1 MAREK
6 NRKKLERLKDEI
18 ETLKHEGIDHQH
30 PKFQEWKQEARST
43 LKAIYGDGSP
53 ILRKFEEVS
62 SRRRG
67 DRMWEE
73 EHDIRGKGK
82 AAFKTDL
89 ERARTLLDEALEV
102 SHLLGEDGTGIGEDE
117 FISTVSKGAL
127 QEEEA
132 IPAEELATPEPHP
145 TIPTETTP
153 ALPAEAP
160 PASPPEAPPT
170 SLPEA
175 PPTLP
180 VEELSEQKREKGIE
194 ELLHELEQD
203 KKDLEQV
210 QSTLEEALDGI
221 NIRSEEGMVEELIQ
235 QLEEQIKNPN
245 VEMRK
250 VQKTMEEL
258 LRVKGK
264 KALLQRL
271 TQATR
276 DPEVPWGK
284 IRGLMK
290 GVWEIDKKFLIDI
303 LPDLLED

>member
-6 NRKKLERLKDEI
+6 DRQKLERLKDEI
-18 ETLKHEGIDHQH
+18 DALKHEGIDHQH
-30 PKFQEWKQEARST
+30 PKFQEWKKEARTT
-43 LKAIYGDGSP
+43 LKAIYGEGSP
-53 ILRKFEEVS
+53 ILMKFEAVG
-62 SRRRG
+62 SRRRE

-82 AAFKTDL
+82 AAFKMEL

-102 SHLLGEDGTGIGEDE
+102 SHLLGEDAAGIGEEE

-127 QEEEA
+127 QDETV
-132 IPAEELATPEPHP
+132 PAAKQATPE
-145 TIPTETTP
+145 
-153 ALPAEAP
+153 AP
-160 PASPPEAPPT
+160 QAMPPEAPPKV
-170 SLPEA
+170 SAEQV
-175 PPTLP
+175 
-180 VEELSEQKREKGIE
+180 VEGEREKDIE
-194 ELLHELEQD
+194 ELLHELEKD
-203 KKDLEQV
+203 KKDLEKV
-210 QSTLEEALDGI
+210 QATLEEALEGI
-221 NIRSEEGMVEELIQ
+221 SLQSEENRVEDLIQ
-235 QLEEQIKNPN
+235 QLEDQIKDPH

-258 LRVKGK
+258 LRLKGK

-271 TQATR
+271 TQETR
-276 DPEVPWGK
+276 DPKVPWGK